1 MKIAVLG
8 TGSVGETIASKLVT
22 LGHDV
27 HMGSRTADNPKALA
41 WVAQAGGRAAQ
52 GSFAAVVQGAELVF
66 LCTLGTAALD
76 VLRAAGE
83 EALAG
88 KVVVD
93 LTNPLDFSRGFPPAL
108 FVAGNQDSLGEQLQ
122 RAFPRARLVKALNTI
137 AAPVMVDPARLPGEH
152 VTFIAG
158 DDADAKARV
167 RGLLTE
173 GFGWRR
179 VIDLGDI
186 SGARATEGYMAL
198 WLRLWGVVQTPM
210 FNLQIVAAAAP
221 AS

>member
-27 HMGSRTADNPKALA
+27 HMGSRTADNPKAVA
-41 WVAQAGGRAAQ
+41 WAAQAGAGQ
-52 GSFAAVVQGAELVF
+52 GSFADVVQGAELVF
-66 LCTLGTAALD
+66 LCALGSAALD
-76 VLRAAGE
+76 VLRLAGA

-93 LTNPLDFSRGFPPAL
+93 TTNPLDFSRGFPPRL
-108 FVAGNQDSLGEQLQ
+108 FVGNDDSLGEQLQ
-122 RAFPRARLVKALNTI
+122 RAFPRAHIVKALNTI
-137 AAPVMVDPARLPGEH
+137 SAPVMIDPARVPGEH
-152 VTFIAG
+152 VTFVAG

-179 VIDLGDI
+179 VVDLGDI
-186 SGARATEGYMAL
+186 SGARATEGYMTL
-198 WLRLWGVVQTPM
+198 WLRLYGALQTPM
-210 FNLQIVAAAAP
+210 FNLQLMTAAP
-221 AS
+221 ATAS